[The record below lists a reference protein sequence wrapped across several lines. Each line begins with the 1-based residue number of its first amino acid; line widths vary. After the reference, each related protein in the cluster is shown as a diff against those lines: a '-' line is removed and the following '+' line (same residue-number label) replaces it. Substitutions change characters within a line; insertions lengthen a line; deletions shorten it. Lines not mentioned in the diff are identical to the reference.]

1 MKELIKDIKPKT
13 PTLKFIQKYVLNK
26 YFITIF
32 LFLGWMVFFD
42 STSFLVINEMNGEI
56 KKYERQLAYY
66 KEEYQKN
73 DAFYKK
79 LMNNKSEKEK
89 FARENYFMKKPNEE
103 ISDDENYWILIGEK
117 GKVIEENNKNF

>member
-1 MKELIKDIKPKT
+1 MKELIKEIKPKSG
-13 PTLKFIQKYVLNK
+13 TLKFIQKYILNK

-32 LFLGWMVFFD
+32 LFLGWMIFFD
-42 STSFLVINEMNGEI
+42 NTSFLVVNELNGEI
-56 KKYERQLAYY
+56 NKYENQLAYY
-66 KEEYQKN
+66 KSEYQKN

-103 ISDDENYWILIGEK
+103 IFILVVDSTHLK
-117 GKVIEENNKNF
+117 KDK

>member
-1 MKELIKDIKPKT
+1 MKELIKEIKPKSASFK
-13 PTLKFIQKYVLNK
+13 LIQKYFLNK
-26 YFITIF
+26 YSITIL

-56 KKYERQLAYY
+56 NKYEKQLTYY

-103 ISDDENYWILIGEK
+103 IFILVVDSSNTKKESTK
-117 GKVIEENNKNF
+117 